1 MRLSRTILSI
11 AYWYVRNLCTR
22 IGFPFLATTDHIS
35 IQGSVVLILCPC
47 HSFRMQWRTVHA
59 SRMLASLS
67 IFFGLLVSVILAVS
81 VDLPINLEVRAAL
94 NSRSAN
100 VHISQAHHSVYPFTV
115 TYGACHSLISQH
127 EQHHPVAKVYDR
139 STDRL
144 VWILPD
150 VISITG
156 CLSAW
161 SLQDELVGLSEPLQ
175 VNKYSR
181 QWLKKKHLDFGT
193 KLSKRASIPMNN
205 ASGIDAE
212 GPWFDGVEALKETEI
227 SAVNVAEAKAKSENH
242 TGRLRNSHADALNPE
257 IAIVGA
263 GMSGLMTWV
272 SIEMDARS
280 VEINKTF

>member
-1 MRLSRTILSI
+1 MT
-11 AYWYVRNLCTR
+11 
-22 IGFPFLATTDHIS
+22 FLPTSDHIS
-35 IQGSVVLILCPC
+35 THGSLFFIIVI
-47 HSFRMQWRTVHA
+47 SRSYRMHWRTVHA
-59 SRMLASLS
+59 PRMLAINSA
-67 IFFGLLVSVILAVS
+67 FFGCLVTVIFAAS
-81 VDLPINLEVRAAL
+81 VDLPINLEVRTAL

-127 EQHHPVAKVYDR
+127 EQHHAISKVYDR
-139 STDRL
+139 STNRL

-150 VISITG
+150 DISNSG

-161 SLQDELVGLSEPLQ
+161 SSQDELVGLSKPLQ

-181 QWLKKKHLDFGT
+181 QWLKKRHLDLGT
-193 KLSKRASIPMNN
+193 RLSKRASIPMTS

-212 GPWFDGVEALKETEI
+212 GPWFDGVELLKEKEI
-227 SAVNVAEAKAKSENH
+227 SALNVAEAKAKSEYH
-242 TGRLRNSHADALNPE
+242 TSRPRFSHTDALIPE

-272 SIEMDARS
+272 STAMNAGS
-280 VEINKTF
+280 VDILKNLAMPQYKRIP